1 MAQTT
6 KREFVDQH
14 KSMIDHVTGKEYPV
28 RMILRVINYS
38 SAAYYGVAKDNQM
51 KRGPVTALADEE
63 LKVAIK
69 ETMKLIPF
77 YGTGYKKIH
86 ARMQR
91 ELSNKGYSVGKNR
104 VFRLMKE
111 DDLLNKAPGGS
122 GSSRIHDGKI
132 TTDTPD
138 VMWGTDGKKF
148 FTRQD
153 GWCWLFDVADH
164 FNSEIIGYSVIKHG
178 DRFEATRAVQ
188 NAIRARYGCLEKAI
202 AAGLTVRCDLGSQY
216 TSKYFMDTMKFYE
229 VEISHSWARSPE
241 CNGII
246 ERFHRTIDDQ
256 VFKMNDFE
264 TIEDAEEAIRRFVVL
279 YNNEWQLERLNYK
292 SPIEVMQE
300 HRKLSLKN
308 AC

>member
-1 MAQTT
+1 MTDTA
-6 KREFVDQH
+6 
-14 KSMIDHVTGKEYPV
+14 TGEKYPV
-28 RMILRVINYS
+28 RLILRVIDYS
-38 SAAYYGVAKDNQM
+38 SAAYYGATSGYPQR
-51 KRGPVTALADEE
+51 KRGPVTPIADKE

-69 ETMKLIPF
+69 ETMKSIPF
-77 YGTGYKKIH
+77 HGTGYKKIH

-91 ELSNKGYSVGKNR
+91 ELLKKGHSVGKNR

-122 GSSRIHDGKI
+122 GSSRIHDGKL
-132 TTDTPD
+132 TKDAPD

-148 FTRQD
+148 FTRRD
-153 GWCWLFDVADH
+153 GWCWFFDVADH
-164 FNSEIIGYSVIKHG
+164 FNSEIIGYNVVKYG

-188 NAIRARYGCLEKAI
+188 NAIKSRYGSLEKEV

-216 TSKYFMDTMKFYE
+216 TAKYFMDTMNFYG

-246 ERFHRTIDDQ
+246 ERFHRTIEEQ
-256 VFKMNDFE
+256 LFKMNDFE
-264 TIEDAEEAIRRFVVL
+264 TIEEAEKAIQMFVTM
-279 YNNEWQLERLNYK
+279 YNNEWQLERLDYK
-292 SPIEVMQE
+292 SPIEVMKE
-300 HRKLSLKN
+300 YKILSLKN